1 MIPNSAGGANT
12 TVKLDLIS
20 DPIEW
25 LPLLERYFD
34 DSTALIECPSCR
46 KSALNVTAR
55 CGADRI
61 GFALLTCPHCG
72 KSANFSRVKFPE
84 GLDIPQF

>member
-1 MIPNSAGGANT
+1 MIPNSTGGMNT
-12 TVKLDLIS
+12 GVKLDLAS
-20 DPIEW
+20 DLTEW
-25 LPLLERYFD
+25 IPLLERYFD
-34 DSTALIECPSCR
+34 DSAALIECPSCHEA
-46 KSALNVTAR
+46 ALNIITR
-55 CGADRI
+55 CGVDRI